1 MGSHHSAK
9 ANALLAEVFYEETF
23 AKIQFKARRCL
34 VVGSVGLVFAQRD
47 GDRMGDEYQFAPRGF
62 CECKPCIIR

>member
-34 VVGSVGLVFAQRD
+34 VVVALGLVFAQRN
-47 GDRMGDEYQFAPRGF
+47 GDRMGVEYQFAPGGF
-62 CECKPCIIR
+62 CERKPCIVR